1 MTIDVNIREYSENDW
16 ESIKILILESKFYG
30 PSVLKSE
37 KIRIEF
43 YSQVPEKGKTFV
55 AVLPK
60 EPGEKSS
67 TEENLSDNQDQVIAY
82 MVVDFFGRAIFILSL
97 VVAKEHQLQG
107 VGKKLVQFAKKFGE
121 ADPQYNI
128 LRGFAD
134 DSNLGIHT
142 FLLKQGFKTCGYI
155 NHDLN
160 LNHSTIHYVLHL
172 RKEKDDSETLI
183 SA

>member
-1 MTIDVNIREYSENDW
+1 MDIDIEIREYTENDW
-16 ESIKILILESKFYG
+16 ESIKILILESKYYG

-43 YSQVPEKGKTFV
+43 YSQVPEKGRTFV
-55 AVLPK
+55 AVIPEEIK
-60 EPGEKSS
+60 EKSS
-67 TEENLSDNQDQVIAY
+67 TEENEPHNQDQVIAY

-97 VVAKEHQLQG
+97 IVAKQHQLRG
-107 VGKKLVQFAKKFGE
+107 VGKKLVQFATKFGE

-134 DSNLGIHT
+134 DRNLGIHT

-160 LNHSTIHYVLHL
+160 FNHSTIHYVLHL
-172 RKEKDDSETLI
+172 RKEKDDSEILI